1 MISQTPN
8 ELIKSLLSECIA
20 DGVFPSAV
28 YLVADKG
35 ETVFTGVLG
44 DAVRV
49 PRVIPA
55 TLETIYDL
63 ASLTKPLVTGLLC
76 GLFIERKVFNLD
88 DVVGSCLPEFE
99 RAGKGKLTF
108 KQLLTHTSGF
118 PAWRPLYLLA
128 DDKEKV
134 LETIAAEPF
143 ESEPNSRVRYSDL
156 NFIALGI
163 ALERMSGLRLDELAR
178 REIFAPL
185 NLNNTFFSPPFRFHY
200 KTAASEIGNTHEKK
214 TCEDEGYDISKYAWR
229 ETVIWGKVHDGN
241 AHFMGGVAGH
251 AGLFSNAEET
261 LKIALQFLAP
271 HTKILKPK
279 TCSLFR
285 QNMTAGLEENRSL
298 AWQLASTK
306 DSTAGPDLSI
316 DSFGHLGFTGTS
328 LWIDAL
334 FDRVF
339 ILLTNRTHDHPLP
352 FILINNVRRIFHS
365 LAVKE
370 LNRIEGK

>member
-1 MISQTPN
+1 
-8 ELIKSLLSECIA
+8 
-20 DGVFPSAV
+20 
-28 YLVADKG
+28 
-35 ETVFTGVLG
+35 
-44 DAVRV
+44 
-49 PRVIPA
+49 
-55 TLETIYDL
+55 
-63 ASLTKPLVTGLLC
+63 
-76 GLFIERKVFNLD
+76 
-88 DVVGSCLPEFE
+88 
-99 RAGKGKLTF
+99 
-108 KQLLTHTSGF
+108 
-118 PAWRPLYLLA
+118 
-128 DDKEKV
+128 
-134 LETIAAEPF
+134 
-143 ESEPNSRVRYSDL
+143 L

-285 QNMTAGLEENRSL
+285 QNMTVGLEENRSL